1 MRTKAL
7 RNKVRL
13 YVQSANPGRAA
24 IGSLWYNEG
33 ACELRY
39 SKGNGTWAT
48 FKFPGGSGQGLVG
61 TTQLTG
67 QAQTLGLFPQVFMQD
82 AEPGDVPD
90 GSVWIDKTTGRI
102 KIYG

>member
-1 MRTKAL
+1 MRTQAL
-7 RNKVRL
+7 KNRVRL

-24 IGSLWYNEG
+24 VGSLWYNSD

-39 SKGNGTWAT
+39 AKGNMTWAL
-48 FKFPGGSGQGLVG
+48 FKFPGANGQGAVG
-61 TTQLTG
+61 QVELQGQG
-67 QAQTLGLFPQVFMQD
+67 QALQLYPLVFVQD

-90 GSVWIDKTTGRI
+90 GSIWINKTTGRI